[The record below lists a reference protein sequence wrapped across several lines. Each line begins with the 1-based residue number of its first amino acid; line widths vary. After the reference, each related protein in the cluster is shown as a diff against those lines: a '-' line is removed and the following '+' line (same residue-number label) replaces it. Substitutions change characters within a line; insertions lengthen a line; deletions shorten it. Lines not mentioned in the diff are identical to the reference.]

1 MRDVPREDREFIELQ
16 HRLIQERDR
25 SGSRFYSQPGFAVL
39 SGAGGDDPS
48 EFDGDSGDAE
58 LRVASA
64 LGEPPARD
72 EALGRPLVRGGSYG
86 RGAETWTA
94 VVEWVLEAAAQ
105 GVVGLLATAPLVAAA
120 RRYIEVVRRMR
131 ERDARFL
138 INRAGAT
145 LIALEDVGREAPH
158 DARLWLESAEEM
170 SAVAG
175 RPLTSTATL
184 ARTRGWCSSSIST

>member
-1 MRDVPREDREFIELQ
+1 M
-16 HRLIQERDR
+16 
-25 SGSRFYSQPGFAVL
+25 
-39 SGAGGDDPS
+39 
-48 EFDGDSGDAE
+48 
-58 LRVASA
+58 
-64 LGEPPARD
+64 
-72 EALGRPLVRGGSYG
+72 
-86 RGAETWTA
+86 
-94 VVEWVLEAAAQ
+94 EWVLEAAAQ

-175 RPLTSTATL
+175 RPLTEHSYVGADSWLVFIVDLDLSVRHVRIVSPDGEIVGRVMTSL
-184 ARTRGWCSSSIST
+184 NELERLYLSRTELGRRVRDRP